1 MQEKQKKIIRW
12 SSLVL
17 ILFTTVSVWY
27 LNYLTDFMMDDEW
40 YSTLLYSDAPIQN
53 ISDIIHA
60 QIWHYFNWGG
70 RSMAHGLLQLILL
83 CGSTGRIF
91 SIPV

>member
-27 LNYLTDFMMDDEW
+27 LNYLTDFMMDD
-40 YSTLLYSDAPIQN
+40 
-53 ISDIIHA
+53 
-60 QIWHYFNWGG
+60 
-70 RSMAHGLLQLILL
+70 
-83 CGSTGRIF
+83 
-91 SIPV
+91 